1 MSSVDLKSDVRT
13 CLQPDHSL
21 VRLMGHDLRN
31 KLGVM
36 QNSVYYLRMKMG
48 QPLEKVH
55 KHIDILLRE
64 ISISNRVVI
73 DLMDLIAPKEPQL
86 ALLDLN
92 ALVRAALER
101 ASLPQG
107 VELMLRLAD
116 ELPLA
121 VGDAEQVAHALDN
134 ILSYEGNVLSQGD
147 KLWVVSWCNRCVCIE
162 FIDSA
167 NGLSEEELANLM
179 APTGT
184 PGQHGASYVGLYVA
198 RQLLELNGGAL
209 EVKSQQGAGTRFS
222 VVLPQAS

>member
-13 CLQPDHSL
+13 RPQPGNSL

-48 QPLEKVH
+48 QPSDKVL

-73 DLMDLIAPKEPQL
+73 DLMDLVAPKEPQL

-92 ALVRAALER
+92 AMLRAALER

-121 VGDAEQVAHALDN
+121 LGDAEQIAHALDN
-134 ILSYEGNVLSQGD
+134 ILSYESNILSEGD
-147 KLWVVSWCNRCVCIE
+147 KLWVVSWCNRHVCLE
-162 FIDSA
+162 FIASGS
-167 NGLSEEELANLM
+167 GLSEEELANLM
-179 APTGT
+179 APTGA

-198 RQLLELNGGAL
+198 RQLVELNGGAL
-209 EVKSQQGAGTRFS
+209 EVKSQQGTGTRFS
-222 VVLPQAS
+222 VTLQAS